1 MSVKLG
7 QVDETGKVQEVLKH
21 INALDGV
28 RGVAILLVLFYH
40 LFWSNTH
47 TGNRVIDFIAQLRES
62 CWVGVDLFF
71 ALSGFLIT
79 GILFDSREDK
89 HYFKNFYFRR
99 VLRIFPLYY
108 GVILAFFLFF
118 HGTLSTE
125 KRPLYLLSVY
135 LQNTPL
141 WWHYMPKTTL
151 VNSVSHLWSLAVEE
165 QFYIVWPLIVF
176 CVRDRRKLLWV
187 TASLAVAALVCRACL
202 LVQQAPFEE
211 TYKMTICRADSLL
224 SGALLA
230 LMVRGARETVLRY
243 AAPCFWLALAICC
256 VIGWKSGNF
265 DWETNYSINLFGY
278 SVLAIGGAAL
288 IAMTLRPG
296 SIASRLMSIGFLRFF
311 GKYSYGIYVFH
322 QIAWTFS
329 AGGVALF
336 LKNYIHSKVLFH
348 ILSTVIELGI
358 TIPIAVLSFHFF
370 ETPFL
375 RLKKYF
381 NYVRPEVSHRI
392 EAAR

>member
-1 MSVKLG
+1 
-7 QVDETGKVQEVLKH
+7 
-21 INALDGV
+21 
-28 RGVAILLVLFYH
+28 
-40 LFWSNTH
+40 
-47 TGNRVIDFIAQLRES
+47 
-62 CWVGVDLFF
+62 
-71 ALSGFLIT
+71 
-79 GILFDSREDK
+79 
-89 HYFKNFYFRR
+89 
-99 VLRIFPLYY
+99 
-108 GVILAFFLFF
+108 
-118 HGTLSTE
+118 
-125 KRPLYLLSVY
+125 
-135 LQNTPL
+135 
-141 WWHYMPKTTL
+141 
-151 VNSVSHLWSLAVEE
+151 
-165 QFYIVWPLIVF
+165 
-176 CVRDRRKLLWV
+176 VRDRRKLLWV